1 MDILTPQS
9 LNKPGSSHEA
19 LERCDSHRLFV
30 GGIPKHVKE
39 PHLRKYF
46 LQFGCLKTCR
56 INRSGTDKSRGYGYI
71 EFADHF
77 ALQRVF
83 SSPAG
88 HHVIEGC
95 VVRLEPA
102 FDPIARRSQ
111 LQSLGERRLY
121 LSGIPA
127 IVTTTDITR
136 SICRFGSLQNITKL
150 RRRHPFTTPPSF
162 YCYVTMDRRS
172 DAEELI
178 LRQTLMVGI
187 GQGHVIKIR
196 HFQPHSQR
204 VLNKIL
210 HRENVLE
217 TNDCPANQTGQDEEN
232 EAIFDGNNSG
242 FSQNGLPQYKFY
254 LQEQGPWVQEYFQD
268 FSDVR
273 QHYPNSA
280 SHGTSI
286 LHRKDRSRCTTQ
298 VECTNSRDPSRM
310 IRQSLSISQIPN
322 MLDNQSNSDNLRFN
336 VSRRPR

>member
-19 LERCDSHRLFV
+19 LGSNESYRLFV

-39 PHLRKYF
+39 AHLRNYF
-46 LQFGCLKTCR
+46 LQFGCLKTSR
-56 INRSGTDKSRGYGYI
+56 INRSGTDKSRGYGYV
-71 EFADHF
+71 EFTDQF

-83 SSPAG
+83 SLPAG

-95 VVRLEPA
+95 VVRLELA

-127 IVTTTDITR
+127 VVTTTDITR

-150 RRRHPFTTPPSF
+150 RRSHPFTTPPSF

-178 LRQTLMVGI
+178 LRQTLVVGI
-187 GQGHVIKIR
+187 GQEHVIKIR

-204 VLNKIL
+204 VLNKLL
-210 HRENVLE
+210 HRETVVE
-217 TNDCPANQTGQDEEN
+217 TNDCPANQTGQDEEQKD
-232 EAIFDGNNSG
+232 IFDGDYSG
-242 FSQNGLPQYKFY
+242 SSQNGLPQYNHY
-254 LQEQGPWVQEYFQD
+254 LQEHGPWVPDYSQD

-273 QHYPNSA
+273 QHYPNLA
-280 SHGTSI
+280 SKGKSI
-286 LHRKDRSRCTTQ
+286 LQRKERSKCTTQ
-298 VECTNSRDPSRM
+298 VECTFGRDEPRI

-322 MLDNQSNSDNLRFN
+322 SLDHQSNSDNLRFN
-336 VSRRPR
+336 VGRRPR